1 MPYLHCPRCHRTAWV
16 RERVTAEMA
25 CRHCGTALDALT
37 GSDARFLAG
46 AVRQRLARDARRTG
60 GPPRFIRDSERLP
73 D

>member
-16 RERVTAEMA
+16 RDRVAAEIP
-25 CRHCGTALDALT
+25 CRHCGATLGALT

-46 AVRQRLARDARRTG
+46 AVRERLARDARRSA
-60 GPPRFIRDSERLP
+60 GPPRFIRDSQRLR